1 MTTSFS
7 SLWEKRVKDKFESTQ
22 KSDKEHIL
30 WEIVS
35 LLIYQNSKDTTL
47 VEVFKIFDDKN
58 DFVKLISLL
67 NGRKFNSPTKKQ
79 LEENLLLAIFYYEK
93 EIEGK
98 TWEEIKENMEFD
110 FSAVKYG
117 IRIKNLNNWMKQ
129 KINEIVKD
137 TSLGEDDG

>member
-7 SLWEKRVKDKFESTQ
+7 SLWEKRVKDKFESTR
-22 KSDKEHIL
+22 KNDKEHIL

-98 TWEEIKENMEFD
+98 TWEEIKENMNFD

>member
-1 MTTSFS
+1 MTNSFS
-7 SLWEKRVKDKFESTQ
+7 SIWEKRVKDKFEVTQ
-22 KSDKEHIL
+22 KTDKEHIL

-47 VEVFKIFDDKN
+47 VEVFKLFDDKN

-67 NGRKFNSPTKKQ
+67 NGKKFNAPTKKQ

-98 TWEEIKENMEFD
+98 SWEQIKEEINFD

-117 IRIKNLNNWMKQ
+117 IRIKNLNNWIKQ

-137 TSLGEDDG
+137 VSLGEDNG